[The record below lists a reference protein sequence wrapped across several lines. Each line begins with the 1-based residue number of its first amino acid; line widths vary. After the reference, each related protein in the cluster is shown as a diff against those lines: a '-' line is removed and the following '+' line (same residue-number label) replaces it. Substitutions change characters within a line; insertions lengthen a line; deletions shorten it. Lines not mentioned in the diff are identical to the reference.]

1 MERATVRTG
10 KVALGAGGRLALR
23 PLAWSFTGFC
33 SAVVRVFYRR
43 CEVYGLEHIPA
54 KGPVVLCANHPNALV
69 DALILQAVSPR
80 GLHPLAR
87 SGLFRNPLLVPIL
100 TAIGAVPVQRRQDA
114 GTGKATHD
122 DAARQSRNVDAFVR
136 CYEWLAKGHVLLIF
150 PEGESHSGPSVRGF
164 RTGAARIVLGA
175 LEANGVAPTVLTAGL
190 SFSQVGRF
198 RGSVFVNFSQPIPIH
213 PDPIHN
219 VPGET
224 PEDSV
229 RRLTGDIQAALETV
243 TLNPESWKDLDLL
256 RRIERFFAMRRGLYR
271 KRNLEERFRSLKYLI
286 EAHQRLR
293 AEFPERIERVRRR
306 LGQFE
311 NLCRKAGVRD
321 YHLTLEYSPRLVARF
336 VVRTLAALLL
346 AVPLGAWGAL
356 NSWIPYRL
364 TGFLARRLA
373 HGRYQYETAQIAF
386 ALFFFSLFWGAQT
399 AAVQATIG
407 GGAAALYAL
416 SLPFG
421 AAAALMVRR
430 ERDRIVENVRVF
442 FLFLNRK
449 DLRAHLE
456 EKRRE
461 LERELARLAQLA
473 KGEKS
478 LDGGHQED

>member
-1 MERATVRTG
+1 MERSRVQTG
-10 KVALGAGGRLALR
+10 KAALGAGGRLALR

-33 SAVVRVFYRR
+33 SAMVRVFYHR
-43 CEVYGLEHIPA
+43 CEVNGLEHIPA

-87 SGLFRNPLLVPIL
+87 AGLFRNPLLIPIL

-114 GTGKATHD
+114 GTGNAGD
-122 DAARQSRNVDAFVR
+122 DASRRARNVDAFSR
-136 CYEWLAKGHVLLIF
+136 CYEWLAKGHALLIF
-150 PEGESHSGPSVRGF
+150 PEGESHSNPSMRGF
-164 RTGAARIVLGA
+164 RTGAARIVMGA
-175 LEANGVAPTVLTAGL
+175 LEANGVAPTLLTAGL
-190 SFSQVGRF
+190 SFSHVGRF

-213 PDPIHN
+213 TEA
-219 VPGET
+219 GES

-229 RRLTGDIQAALETV
+229 RRLTGDIHAALETV

-271 KRNLEERFRSLKYLI
+271 KRNLEERFRSMKYLI

-293 AEFPERIERVRRR
+293 AEFPERVERVRRR
-306 LGQFE
+306 LGRFE

-321 YHLTLEYSPRLVARF
+321 YHLTLEYSPRLVVRF

-356 NSWIPYRL
+356 NSWLPYRL
-364 TGFLARRLA
+364 TGFLARRLS
-373 HGRYQYETAQIAF
+373 HGRYQYETAQITL
-386 ALFFFSLFWGAQT
+386 ALFFFSLFWGIQT
-399 AAVQATIG
+399 FAVQATIG

-416 SLPFG
+416 SLPLG

-430 ERDRIVENVRVF
+430 ERDRIIENVRVF

-449 DLRAHLE
+449 DLRSHLKD
-456 EKRRE
+456 KRRE
-461 LERELARLAQLA
+461 LERDLARLAQLA
-473 KGEKS
+473 KGGNP
-478 LDGGHQED
+478 LDGGQRED